1 MGKVDRQ
8 KLVRDISARR
18 RLEAKVTPGLPIDSD
33 VVETR
38 VPTPSVGAL
47 MDGMLEQLLAVKE
60 PFFDQV
66 CERWK
71 EMFPDLPARPGRWQ
85 DGKLFLYVGSS
96 GILFALRPKLRS
108 IKKALSGLP
117 TAPKRFTVHLEI
129 KAGRPAVI
137 HPGSLAG
144 GKR

>member
-1 MGKVDRQ
+1 MTAKSKAVPIQGREPLMHPADQCFSQRSTAFAESDRLQLFGQLCLQGK
-8 KLVRDISARR
+8 I
-18 RLEAKVTPGLPIDSD
+18 
-33 VVETR
+33 
-38 VPTPSVGAL
+38 
-47 MDGMLEQLLAVKE
+47 
-60 PFFDQV
+60 
-66 CERWK
+66 
-71 EMFPDLPARPGRWQ
+71 PAPH
-85 DGKLFLYVGSS
+85 GKLFLYVGSS

-108 IKKALSGLP
+108 IKKLLSGLP